1 MNDHRSTMS
10 SNSAQS
16 PVDAS
21 HARRATLA
29 LLAVPTAVAVVLVL
43 WGIGHESLWRDETAS
58 ATIAG
63 RPLGSLWH
71 VIVGHEANMALFDA
85 VLHPW
90 QWLGDGDGFLR
101 LPSAI
106 FAIATVPVT
115 MLVARRLAG
124 DVAAAV
130 AGAVVALNGFVL
142 IYGQQVRGYALVLLL
157 AAVAALALLR
167 ALELRRPRD
176 WVLWALT
183 LAALPYA
190 HALGVLIVVGQVA
203 SLVLYPRGRLPIRAV
218 LASLVA
224 VGVLW
229 LPLAAFMAAG
239 DHNRTSWVGP
249 LGIDLLRQSVEALAG
264 DMTMFIILVVTTLI
278 VAVALASRLWHDR
291 ALSEEGWRLALPLCW
306 VALPPLLL
314 GMICVAQNTWVD
326 RYLIGIVPA
335 FGILAGVAVAVVRG
349 RAGTVAAA
357 VLAAVLGAGAVHA
370 AVQRPHPTPTD
381 EDLRGAAALV
391 AARTQPGDALV
402 YAPAFSR
409 VGLDYYLDQQ
419 HGPVPRDIALRESA
433 VAAGDLFGRELPAAQ
448 VAARMRTSRRLWVA
462 GYGFDAG
469 WHPTPEPVT
478 AVAPAILGAEFH
490 RTGRWAFGEFVVNL
504 YEHN

>member
-1 MNDHRSTMS
+1 MNDHR
-10 SNSAQS
+10 
-16 PVDAS
+16 AS
-21 HARRATLA
+21 VRSGAAHTPTAAPLSRRATLA
-29 LLAVPTAVAVVLVL
+29 LLAVPTAVAAVLVL

-90 QWLGDGDGFLR
+90 QWLGHGDGFLR
-101 LPSAI
+101 LPSAA

-142 IYGQQVRGYALVLLL
+142 IYGQQVRGYALVMLL
-157 AAVAALALLR
+157 AALAALALLR
-167 ALELRRPRD
+167 ALERRRPRD
-176 WVLWALT
+176 WALWALT

-190 HALGVLIVVGQVA
+190 HVLGVLIVVAQVA
-203 SLVLYPRGRLPIRAV
+203 SLALYPWRRLPIRAV
-218 LASLVA
+218 LAGLVA
-224 VGVLW
+224 VGVAW

-249 LGIDLLRQSVEALAG
+249 LGIDVLRQTVEALAG
-264 DMTMFIILVVTTLI
+264 DLTMFIILVVAAVI
-278 VAVALASRLWHDR
+278 VAAGLASTLWRDR
-291 ALSEEGWRLALPLCW
+291 ALSETGWRLALPLCW
-306 VALPPLLL
+306 VVLPPVLL
-314 GMICVAQNTWVD
+314 GIICLAQDTWVD

-335 FGILAGVAVAVVRG
+335 FGVLAGVAVTVVRD
-349 RAGTVAAA
+349 RAGTVVAA
-357 VLAAVLGAGAVHA
+357 VLAAVVGVGALHA
-370 AVQRPHPTPTD
+370 AGRQPHPNPSG

-391 AARTQPGDALV
+391 AARTRPGDALV

-409 VGLDYYLDQQ
+409 VGLDYYLDREG
-419 HGPVPRDIALRESA
+419 GPAPRDIALRESA
-433 VAAGDLFGRELPAAQ
+433 VAAGDLFGRERPAAQ
-448 VAARMRTSRRLWVA
+448 VAARMRASRRLWVA

-469 WHPTPEPVT
+469 WHPTPEPVI
-478 AVAPAILGAEFH
+478 AVGPGILRAEFH
-490 RTGRWAFGEFVVNL
+490 RTGRWAFGVFVVSL

>member
-1 MNDHRSTMS
+1 MIGRRPSARSGGEP
-10 SNSAQS
+10 A
-16 PVDAS
+16 PVDAARS
-21 HARRATLA
+21 RRATLA
-29 LLAVPTAVAVVLVL
+29 LLAVPTAVVAVLVL
-43 WGIGHESLWRDETAS
+43 WGIGHEPLWRDETAS

-101 LPSAI
+101 LPSAA

-142 IYGQQVRGYALVLLL
+142 IFGQQVRSYSLVLLL
-157 AAVAALALLR
+157 AALAALALLR
-167 ALELRRPRD
+167 ALERRRPSD
-176 WVLWALT
+176 WALWALT

-203 SLVLYPRGRLPIRAV
+203 SLALYPWRRLPFRAV

-229 LPLAAFMAAG
+229 LPLAAFMVAG

-249 LGIDLLRQSVEALAG
+249 LGLDLLRQTVEALAG
-264 DMTMFIILVVTTLI
+264 DMTMFIILVVATSIVVAALVSTLW
-278 VAVALASRLWHDR
+278 RDR
-291 ALSEEGWRLALPLCW
+291 ALSEAGWRLALPLCW
-306 VALPPLLL
+306 VAVPPVLL
-314 GMICVAQNTWVD
+314 GVICLAQDTWVD

-335 FGILAGVAVAVVRG
+335 FGILAGVAVAIVRS

-357 VLAAVLGAGAVHA
+357 VLAAVLGAGALHA
-370 AVQRPHPTPTD
+370 AIQQPHPNPTD

-409 VGLDYYLDQQ
+409 VGLEYYLDQQ
-419 HGPVPRDIALRESA
+419 GRPAPRDIALRESA

-448 VAARMRTSRRLWVA
+448 VAARMRASRRLWVA
-462 GYGFDAG
+462 GYGFDAD

-478 AVAPAILGAEFH
+478 AVGPGILRAEFH
-490 RTGRWAFGEFVVNL
+490 RTERWAFGPFIVSL